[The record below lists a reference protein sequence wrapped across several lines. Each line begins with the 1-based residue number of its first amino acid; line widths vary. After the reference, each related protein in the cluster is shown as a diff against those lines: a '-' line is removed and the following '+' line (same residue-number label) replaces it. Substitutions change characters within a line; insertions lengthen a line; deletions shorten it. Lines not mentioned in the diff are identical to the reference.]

1 LGLVAALAALTR
13 PVLIF
18 LPVVVLIAVWIR
30 GDGRRAVALVAVAGL
45 LPIIAW
51 SGFNYA
57 RLGYFGPTTI
67 TGGSLTNHTGAYIQD
82 APDRYAT
89 IRRIYLASR
98 TANGGDSESVIWSR
112 GTWQRMSAE
121 TGQAWPQ
128 LSQTLTQMSI
138 QLIATHPVQYGQ
150 AVVRNL
156 GRFWVGTK
164 WMHGAPS
171 RGRIDSV
178 MAPATQAWRA
188 LFALLCAIT
197 LPFSIIV
204 LIRAIRVG
212 MGGPLVAVLAVVLFV
227 VLAGALVASMLENSD
242 TGRYG
247 LPFLSVM
254 GLLAALAIQVWM
266 QTGLPTTLGSD
277 LGAAQRSRTPRGRT

>member
-1 LGLVAALAALTR
+1 
-13 PVLIF
+13 
-18 LPVVVLIAVWIR
+18 
-30 GDGRRAVALVAVAGL
+30 
-45 LPIIAW
+45 
-51 SGFNYA
+51 
-57 RLGYFGPTTI
+57 
-67 TGGSLTNHTGAYIQD
+67 
-82 APDRYAT
+82 
-89 IRRIYLASR
+89 
-98 TANGGDSESVIWSR
+98 
-112 GTWQRMSAE
+112 
-121 TGQAWPQ
+121 
-128 LSQTLTQMSI
+128 MSI